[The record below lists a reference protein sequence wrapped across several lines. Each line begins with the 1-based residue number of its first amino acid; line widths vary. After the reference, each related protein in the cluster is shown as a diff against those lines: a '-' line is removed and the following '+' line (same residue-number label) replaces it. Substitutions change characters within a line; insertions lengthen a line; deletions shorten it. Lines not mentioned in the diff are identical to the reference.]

1 MTIFEALVM
10 AGSITERAHK
20 DRIHLVR
27 TRPDGTWEHV
37 QLAMQLERGI
47 PMEPLELKPGDIIYV
62 QVRGV
67 KRPILTQIRDALWT
81 FGALKNIFDF

>member
-1 MTIFEALVM
+1 
-10 AGSITERAHK
+10 
-20 DRIHLVR
+20 
-27 TRPDGTWEHV
+27 
-37 QLAMQLERGI
+37 
-47 PMEPLELKPGDIIYV
+47 MEPLELKPGDIIYV